1 MTLSCILSVINKSKY
16 HTILTMKVDLTKDEI
31 ETIIET
37 TENIIESNWGPLDEL
52 EKNEASEL
60 RKMIKKLK
68 AALK

>member
-1 MTLSCILSVINKSKY
+1 
-16 HTILTMKVDLTKDEI
+16 MKVDLTKDEI